1 MHSGKQE
8 AKVKDLEEDLKAL
21 KAERAVLVAKL
32 ERATTDG
39 ERRALQERLQDI
51 DVEIIAMESGDD
63 A

>member
-1 MHSGKQE
+1 VEHF
-8 AKVKDLEEDLKAL
+8 EEGLKAL

-39 ERRALQERLQDI
+39 ERRVLQERLQDI